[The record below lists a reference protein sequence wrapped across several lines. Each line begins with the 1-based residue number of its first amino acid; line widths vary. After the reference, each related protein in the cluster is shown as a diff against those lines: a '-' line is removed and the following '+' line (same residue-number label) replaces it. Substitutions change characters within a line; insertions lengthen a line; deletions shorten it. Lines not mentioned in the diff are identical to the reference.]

1 MGIKDESWCVD
12 CGKSQPYSD
21 EDVVCGQCTSEAYEL
36 RSNLAVNYMNLH
48 LISLKQD
55 AEKVNQAMDYVIDMN
70 SDEYKELE
78 IEDISLNG
86 QMIGISHILRYAA
99 ELGIDKPLYERV

>member
-1 MGIKDESWCVD
+1 MGIKDESWCSD
-12 CGKSQPYSD
+12 CGKSQPFSYT
-21 EDVVCGQCTSEAYEL
+21 EVICGDCTSEAYEI

-70 SDEYKELE
+70 SDEYKDLE
-78 IEDISLNG
+78 IQEISLTG
-86 QMIGISHILRYAA
+86 QIIATRHLLSVANDI
-99 ELGIDKPLYERV
+99 LGIQTKEK

>member
-1 MGIKDESWCVD
+1 ME
-12 CGKSQPYSD
+12 
-21 EDVVCGQCTSEAYEL
+21 TSYKQLIEYAKI
-36 RSNLAVNYMNLH
+36 H
-48 LISLKQD
+48 LISLEQDSAHVQKQMNEIED
-55 AEKVNQAMDYVIDMN
+55 MD
-70 SDEYKELE
+70 SDEYKDLE